1 MTRHIV
7 GRSIVAVALLFP
19 MAAGAQT
26 FIQRA
31 PSIANNLSLTMAPS
45 APARLK
51 YVGSELI
58 VEAQAEAAKATYT
71 ATGLTVEMSVGT
83 ITQTGTET
91 FQPKGSAVSFRS
103 NGSTSFKTVR
113 LTFATDGALTD
124 IHFD

>member
-7 GRSIVAVALLFP
+7 GRTIVAVALLFP

-26 FIQRA
+26 FIQKA

-45 APARLK
+45 APARLR
-51 YVGSELI
+51 YVGTELI

-91 FQPKGSAVSFRS
+91 FQPKGSVVSFQS
-103 NGSTSFKTVR
+103 GGSATFKTVR
-113 LTFATDGALTD
+113 LTFSTNGDLTD
-124 IHFD
+124 IRFD